1 MEQTLHGLQPPGPA
15 LGIWTPRICGE
26 RQGITISLAQDVR
39 SKETTTRSRLFHA
52 ELLSPTFP
60 CPHFCF
66 TETASPRCVVP
77 PLPAPGEGRAKPF
90 HTQTIPWGSCSGRS
104 PRKAL
109 PGLGTTAQLWQETH
123 QAVNTPRLWER
134 NPARPAPLQSLP
146 GCRMPFI
153 QQTSVCPAP
162 LGHSDLV
169 PGSSSAGGSCDF
181 LHGPVLLPSGACKV
195 SPCHVWG

>member
-1 MEQTLHGLQPPGPA
+1 M
-15 LGIWTPRICGE
+15 GIWTPRICGE
-26 RQGITISLAQDVR
+26 RQGITISLAQDIR
-39 SKETTTRSRLFHA
+39 SKETTTRSCLFHA

-153 QQTSVCPAP
+153 QQTSVCPLRWDTQTLCRAP
-162 LGHSDLV
+162 ALLVAAVISYMDLFCFPV
-169 PGSSSAGGSCDF
+169 EHARSPHAVFGGEGS
-181 LHGPVLLPSGACKV
+181 LLSWEQGC
-195 SPCHVWG
+195 